1 MIWQLDNFIQDIDYI
16 ANQMITQ
23 GILPGDFYQSSFSE
37 TQRALNAK
45 PREERVQ
52 DPLELARQIGAL

>member
-16 ANQMITQ
+16 ANQLVSQ
-23 GILPGDFYQSSFSE
+23 GILPSDFYQSSFSE
-37 TQRALNAK
+37 MQTALNAK
-45 PREERVQ
+45 SRKDRVQ

>member
-16 ANQMITQ
+16 ANQLIAQ
-23 GILPGDFYQSSFSE
+23 GILPSDFYQSSFSE
-37 TQRALNAK
+37 MQTALNAK
-45 PREERVQ
+45 SRKDRVQ

>member
-16 ANQMITQ
+16 ANQLISQ
-23 GILPGDFYQSSFSE
+23 GILPSDFYQSSFSE
-37 TQRALNAK
+37 LQTALNAK
-45 PREERVQ
+45 SRKDRVQ

>member
-16 ANQMITQ
+16 ANQLISQ
-23 GILPGDFYQSSFSE
+23 GILPSDFYQSSFSE
-37 TQRALNAK
+37 MQTVLNAK
-45 PREERVQ
+45 SRKDRVQ

>member
-16 ANQMITQ
+16 ANQLISQ
-23 GILPGDFYQSSFSE
+23 GILPSDFYQSSFSE
-37 TQRALNAK
+37 MQTAFNEKSRK
-45 PREERVQ
+45 DRVQ

>member
-16 ANQMITQ
+16 ANQLISQ
-23 GILPGDFYQSSFSE
+23 GILPSDFYQSSFSE
-37 TQRALNAK
+37 MQTALNAK
-45 PREERVQ
+45 SRKDRIQ